1 MQTVTQSSKRI
12 LLIDDDP
19 VQLRLREAVL
29 RDAGLQ
35 VDIATSADSA
45 LALLRSQPADGIGLV
60 VTDHIMPGTNG
71 SKFVR
76 LVRQVRPEV
85 PIIVISGLPDAE
97 EEYSGLT
104 DVTFRQKPV
113 PPPQLIELVQQKLGS
128 KS

>member
-1 MQTVTQSSKRI
+1 M
-12 LLIDDDP
+12 
-19 VQLRLREAVL
+19 

-35 VDIATSADSA
+35 VNIATSADSA
-45 LALLRSQPADGIGLV
+45 LALLRSQPTADGIGLV
-60 VTDHIMPGTNG
+60 VTDHIMPGTSG

-97 EEYSGLT
+97 DEYSGLT

-113 PPPQLIELVQQKLGS
+113 PPPQLIALVQQKLGS